1 MIKKYKLTDGAYHTN
16 DKILYRIQALE
27 DFGDV
32 KKGELGGF
40 VQNED
45 NLSHKGDCWIYEDA
59 KVCGEAKVYE
69 NAKVY
74 GEAKVYDKAKVC
86 GEAKVYEKARVGG
99 SALIHGNAK
108 VFGYT
113 RIGGSI
119 EISG

>member
-40 VQNED
+40 VQNES
-45 NLSHKGDCWIYEDA
+45 NLSHKGDCWI
-59 KVCGEAKVYE
+59 YE

-86 GEAKVYEKARVGG
+86 GEAKVYKKARVGG
-99 SALIHGNAK
+99 SALIHGNAN
-108 VFGYT
+108 VSGYT
-113 RIGGSI
+113 RIRGSI

>member
-45 NLSHKGDCWIYEDA
+45 SLSHEGDCWI
-59 KVCGEAKVYE
+59 YE

-74 GEAKVYDKAKVC
+74 GEAKVYD
-86 GEAKVYEKARVGG
+86 KARVGG

-119 EISG
+119 EISGDSKIG

>member
-45 NLSHKGDCWIYEDA
+45 NLSHEGGCWIYEDA
-59 KVCGEAKVYE
+59 KVY
-69 NAKVY
+69 
-74 GEAKVYDKAKVC
+74 

-99 SALIHGNAK
+99 SALIYGNAK

-119 EISG
+119 EISGDSKIG